1 MKARTLII
9 MTGAILALSASV
21 AQASVQR
28 TVPAK
33 QTLAAH
39 HKIAAKK
46 ANTGHATTQPIY
58 IFVPASGQPA
68 SVDTYDGS
76 ALCPDGTTLDDNC
89 GYCPPSV

>member
-9 MTGAILALSASV
+9 TGAILALSASV

-28 TVPAK
+28 TLPAK
-33 QTLAAH
+33 QALAAH
-39 HKIAAKK
+39 HKIVVKK
-46 ANTGHATTQPIY
+46 TDKGHATTKPLYIY
-58 IFVPASGQPA
+58 VAPSGQPA
-68 SVDTYDGS
+68 SVDSYDGS

>member
-21 AQASVQR
+21 A
-28 TVPAK
+28 
-33 QTLAAH
+33 
-39 HKIAAKK
+39 
-46 ANTGHATTQPIY
+46 
-58 IFVPASGQPA
+58 PASGQPA

>member
-9 MTGAILALSASV
+9 MTGTILALSASV

-28 TVPAK
+28 TLPTK
-33 QTLAAH
+33 QALAAH
-39 HKIAAKK
+39 HKIVVKK
-46 ANTGHATTQPIY
+46 TDKGHATTLPIY
-58 IFVPASGQPA
+58 IYVAPSGQPA
-68 SVDTYDGS
+68 SVDTYDGN

>member
-28 TVPAK
+28 TLPAK

-39 HKIAAKK
+39 HKVVAKK
-46 ANTGHATTQPIY
+46 VTTLPIY
-58 IFVPASGQPA
+58 IYVAPSSQPA
-68 SVDTYDGS
+68 TVDTYDGN

-89 GYCPPSV
+89 GYCG